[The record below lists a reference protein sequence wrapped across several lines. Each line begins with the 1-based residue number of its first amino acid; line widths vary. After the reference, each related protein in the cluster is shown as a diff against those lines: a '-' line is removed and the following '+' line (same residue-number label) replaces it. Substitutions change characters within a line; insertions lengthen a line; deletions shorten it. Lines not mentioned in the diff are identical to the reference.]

1 MVNKRPGRPARPT
14 DSKDRILRA
23 AQARFAEHGYA
34 RTSLRS
40 IARDADVDY
49 GCQLDGPIDELPLH
63 VATAIYRI
71 CQEAILNACKYSG
84 SEKVI
89 VRLEDSAGWLHV
101 SVIDHGCGFDTE
113 QPEIKGSGCGLVGM
127 QERASVIGARLAM
140 ESDEHGTKMTLVAPM
155 HVAEGKEAGA

>member
-1 MVNKRPGRPARPT
+1 MA
-14 DSKDRILRA
+14 
-23 AQARFAEHGYA
+23 
-34 RTSLRS
+34 
-40 IARDADVDY
+40 
-49 GCQLDGPIDELPLH
+49 
-63 VATAIYRI
+63 
-71 CQEAILNACKYSG
+71 
-84 SEKVI
+84 
-89 VRLEDSAGWLHV
+89 V